1 MPKITKFKRLHKE
14 FIYKDYD
21 IEEKLITLIQKK
33 DGTYQ
38 LNIKLIVE
46 YYICDCCDC
55 SFNCTDIKYQNYNGK
70 DPYIEYSKEIFNINL
85 GNIPEYLGLY
95 ICKNIYKK
103 GYCTQSF
110 GEIEFAKIEA
120 DYSKY
125 NEYVENCKKVFI
137 DYDKKLPDEI
147 LYTIVDFF

>member
-46 YYICDCCDC
+46 Y
-55 SFNCTDIKYQNYNGK
+55 
-70 DPYIEYSKEIFNINL
+70 
-85 GNIPEYLGLY
+85 
-95 ICKNIYKK
+95 
-103 GYCTQSF
+103 
-110 GEIEFAKIEA
+110 
-120 DYSKY
+120 
-125 NEYVENCKKVFI
+125 
-137 DYDKKLPDEI
+137 
-147 LYTIVDFF
+147 